1 MLAYCR
7 AFSSGFASSIPMS
20 SIPEMGSFSSACSA
34 ARIATI
40 IVLVFLGC
48 VYRISIGRMLLMV
61 AGAVMAIIPIVFL
74 FLILQKYIM
83 TGMSKAA
90 MK

>member
-1 MLAYCR
+1 M
-7 AFSSGFASSIPMS
+7 
-20 SIPEMGSFSSACSA
+20 
-34 ARIATI
+34 
-40 IVLVFLGC
+40 
-48 VYRISIGRMLLMV
+48 

-83 TGMSKAA
+83 TGMSQAA